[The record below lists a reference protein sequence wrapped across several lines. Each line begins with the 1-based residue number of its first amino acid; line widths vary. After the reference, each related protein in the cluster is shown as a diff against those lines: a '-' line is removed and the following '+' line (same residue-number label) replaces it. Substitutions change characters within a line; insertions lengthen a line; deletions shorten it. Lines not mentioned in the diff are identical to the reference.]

1 MKQKYIMPK
10 AELIEVKA
18 NAILAGSNVIT
29 SDDRLN
35 FNEPT
40 MATVTAVQP
49 AQCVS
54 TCGKTS
60 TRPTDINNRPSGA
73 REE

>member
-29 SDDRLN
+29 SDDHLN

-40 MATVTAVQP
+40 MGNGDGGSARSMRFDVWE
-49 AQCVS
+49 
-54 TCGKTS
+54 
-60 TRPTDINNRPSGA
+60 DIDETNGYK
-73 REE
+73 

>member
-40 MATVTAVQP
+40 MGNGDGGAARSMRFDVWA
-49 AQCVS
+49 
-54 TCGKTS
+54 
-60 TRPTDINNRPSGA
+60 DIDETNGYK
-73 REE
+73 

>member
-1 MKQKYIMPK
+1 MIMKQKYIMPK

-29 SDDRLN
+29 SDDHLN

-40 MATVTAVQP
+40 MGNGDGGAARSMRFDVWE
-49 AQCVS
+49 
-54 TCGKTS
+54 
-60 TRPTDINNRPSGA
+60 DIDETNGYK
-73 REE
+73 

>member
-40 MATVTAVQP
+40 MGNCDGGAARSMRFDVWE
-49 AQCVS
+49 
-54 TCGKTS
+54 
-60 TRPTDINNRPSGA
+60 DIDETNGYK
-73 REE
+73 

>member
-40 MATVTAVQP
+40 MGNVDGGAARSMRFDVWE
-49 AQCVS
+49 
-54 TCGKTS
+54 
-60 TRPTDINNRPSGA
+60 DIDETNGYK
-73 REE
+73 

>member
-1 MKQKYIMPK
+1 MIMKQKYIMPK

-40 MATVTAVQP
+40 MGNGDGGAARSMRFDVWA
-49 AQCVS
+49 
-54 TCGKTS
+54 
-60 TRPTDINNRPSGA
+60 DIDETNGYK
-73 REE
+73 

>member
-18 NAILAGSNVIT
+18 NAILAGSNGIT

-40 MATVTAVQP
+40 MGNGYGDAARSMRFDVWE
-49 AQCVS
+49 
-54 TCGKTS
+54 
-60 TRPTDINNRPSGA
+60 DIDETNGYK
-73 REE
+73 

>member
-40 MATVTAVQP
+40 MGNGDGGAARSKRFDVWE
-49 AQCVS
+49 
-54 TCGKTS
+54 
-60 TRPTDINNRPSGA
+60 DIDETNGYK
-73 REE
+73 